1 MNRSLDQAAAMN
13 PSLFKRAQEMSNGKT
28 ISELE
33 QIAHNICATK
43 GIEYEDALKQF
54 KQIWGK

>member
-1 MNRSLDQAAAMN
+1 MNRNLDQAIAMH

-43 GIEYEDALKQF
+43 GIEYEDALEQF
-54 KQIWGK
+54 KQMWEK